1 MSGLSKNL
9 LPIQN
14 LEIKIDSDSSM
25 PRVILNGVDFQAED
39 IGLQGIKIIWE
50 TKKDE
55 VPETLIQ
62 VDYINNREAPH
73 IVSVKHLS
81 YQRKLKV
88 LDTDAILQYLAKYLL
103 LILVQI
109 SCYTSEFYLHY
120 INFRKEK

>member
-14 LEIKIDSDSSM
+14 LEIKIDSDFSI
-25 PRVILNGVDFQAED
+25 PRVIWNGIDFQAED

-73 IVSVKHLS
+73 IVSVKQSFQNTL
-81 YQRKLKV
+81 LK
-88 LDTDAILQYLAKYLL
+88 
-103 LILVQI
+103 
-109 SCYTSEFYLHY
+109 
-120 INFRKEK
+120 